1 MSMVD
6 NNPDHLWDVTNKSTT
21 QRKTVRGQ
29 SVSCTCNYSVTNF
42 NSSSAQ
48 RLERDFEK
56 SHHYLHDVLL
66 KRVSKQKQSE
76 IAMVNY
82 FKNFMDTINLQ
93 DNHNNLV
100 AMLDLLFYWLR
111 ETDHKMGLNHKF
123 RSEVIKMIEIGIL
136 VLKKYGVY
144 QDHFYIFGQL
154 INTRGSSEWGLNLI
168 SLPTEWDAGSIL
180 YVKQLLE
187 CIINPISSALKDK
200 SYYLNEKD
208 FLKYLD
214 YLPMNQVLQ
223 TLLLNWPRLIFD
235 HEKTCNLIYTFAQIY
250 TYGLIKITGRSSI
263 SKLLGSKL
271 KLVILTFCHYLQKKH
286 YSLRNNTNNQI
297 IYPDPFAYYRNNNF
311 YENDIDF
318 SLFKKHFSS
327 FSTLDQIFLDNMLI
341 NLIVLINKSKDRSL
355 IKYFEPFP
363 FHTCSIKTCWKLL
376 GILIGRYDATQGL
389 EPSYENWKL
398 LITEMPQIH
407 QNYSDFLNNKHS
419 THLFKILLK
428 ISFAQPFWLISIIA
442 EEIYW
447 GSFINQ
453 NNKNIDKNIND
464 PLKILNEM
472 CLSNPR
478 LISMLFRQTIKNF
491 DKINVNYQLI
501 WSNLPLSLWNLNI
514 IDFNYFKQFFKYNIN
529 EKRFQFIYFLL
540 TKLNYEFKSINKN
553 RLNTFRKNQLLKF
566 QNYQNFK
573 KVTIDLKEAE
583 NENENDNKN
592 KKKKPKKKK
601 KKKKKTDPY
610 NKVKSVKL
618 HKWSNIKI
626 PTEFSEFQ
634 FQRKLENSNN
644 DNNNINN
651 ENNDEK
657 EVTNNENDNENKK
670 KENNK
675 IDEEI
680 IELENKENTNK
691 FNGNFQINLNFDE
704 FDNNNTTTNN
714 NNTINNNNNTT
725 TNNNITTTNNNNNTN
740 DINTT
745 TTTDINTTTTN
756 TTNNNDTNIINENN
770 NKEINIINENNDIN
784 IINENNTNE
793 NKEIEIEKSQ
803 ENQNINDEIKTL
815 EETLKPEELNLPI
828 FLLPNIHIKLAI
840 LIMKFY
846 FKSIYNNNDLKKNQK
861 KEYTNFCWKYIQKIK
876 VYNKFGMPFED
887 LINYPN
893 DERFSFEK
901 YIKSFLS
908 IEDPF
913 IAYCLLKF
921 TNIWNYDAINFLFD
935 ILIKNKQFY
944 YLSEILLYRIPLLI
958 NDNLNISLQEGNE
971 KETEENQEE
980 KKKKEKEKEINYNIF
995 YKLTNKIFNP
1005 IDNLINNNNNL
1016 PETNLI
1022 DLNNKKIKI
1031 KTKIN
1036 FFSIIS
1042 QIQMTQ
1048 RIFFKTI

>member
-1 MSMVD
+1 MITLKTKHFKVVTSSIHPLIQQIPNFVQHFLKNEKHPFYELLSDCSKSCEKYVSSISEIERFMSMVD

-111 ETDHKMGLNHKF
+111 ETDHKMG
-123 RSEVIKMIEIGIL
+123 
-136 VLKKYGVY
+136 
-144 QDHFYIFGQL
+144 
-154 INTRGSSEWGLNLI
+154 GSSEWGLNLI

-363 FHTCSIKTCWKLL
+363 FHT
-376 GILIGRYDATQGL
+376 
-389 EPSYENWKL
+389 
-398 LITEMPQIH
+398 
-407 QNYSDFLNNKHS
+407 F
-419 THLFKILLK
+419 
-428 ISFAQPFWLISIIA
+428 
-442 EEIYW
+442 
-447 GSFINQ
+447 
-453 NNKNIDKNIND
+453 
-464 PLKILNEM
+464 
-472 CLSNPR
+472 
-478 LISMLFRQTIKNF
+478 
-491 DKINVNYQLI
+491 
-501 WSNLPLSLWNLNI
+501 
-514 IDFNYFKQFFKYNIN
+514 
-529 EKRFQFIYFLL
+529 
-540 TKLNYEFKSINKN
+540 
-553 RLNTFRKNQLLKF
+553 
-566 QNYQNFK
+566 
-573 KVTIDLKEAE
+573 TIDLKEAE

-592 KKKKPKKKK
+592 KKEKAKEEKEE
-601 KKKKKTDPY
+601 KKKKTDPY

-846 FKSIYNNNDLKKNQK
+846 FKSIYNNNDLKKK
-861 KEYTNFCWKYIQKIK
+861 KKKK
-876 VYNKFGMPFED
+876 K
-887 LINYPN
+887 
-893 DERFSFEK
+893 
-901 YIKSFLS
+901 
-908 IEDPF
+908 
-913 IAYCLLKF
+913 
-921 TNIWNYDAINFLFD
+921 
-935 ILIKNKQFY
+935 
-944 YLSEILLYRIPLLI
+944 ILLYRIPLLI

-980 KKKKEKEKEINYNIF
+980 KKRKEKEKRDKLQYILQIN
-995 YKLTNKIFNP
+995 K
-1005 IDNLINNNNNL
+1005 
-1016 PETNLI
+1016 
-1022 DLNNKKIKI
+1022 
-1031 KTKIN
+1031 
-1036 FFSIIS
+1036 
-1042 QIQMTQ
+1042 
-1048 RIFFKTI
+1048 